1 MTAALS
7 CKNEDHVGFEY
18 TPGSVLMSIMNK
30 NGFSKAP
37 FDIMSGIVNM
47 DGNGNMVVSYIL
59 MALLCFVILKFVQFL
74 RCMFLYTH
82 NVWHI
87 LATPVFSLRGVGSFS
102 LENDV
107 FRVCLDV
114 KATLTG
120 SFLTEVALIPNTY
133 SNTRVII
140 FSSFSGWFLC
150 MKLWIFNKD

>member
-1 MTAALS
+1 MASL
-7 CKNEDHVGFEY
+7 KPRF
-18 TPGSVLMSIMNK
+18 I
-30 NGFSKAP
+30 P

-74 RCMFLYTH
+74 LCMFLYTH

-107 FRVCLDV
+107 FRVCLVV
-114 KATLTG
+114 KAG

-133 SNTRVII
+133 SNTKVII

-150 MKLWIFNKD
+150 MELRIFNKD